1 MERLEDAIP
10 RLKNYKSSNKDEKA
24 FADYLQNKVAH
35 VIASVVKDGEYVASL
50 EPHVQELNR

>member
-1 MERLEDAIP
+1 MLSP

-35 VIASVVKDGEYVASL
+35 VIASVVKEREHVASL
-50 EPHVQELNR
+50 DPLVQELNR

>member
-1 MERLEDAIP
+1 MLSP
-10 RLKNYKSSNKDEKA
+10 CLKDYKSSNEDEKA

-35 VIASVVKDGEYVASL
+35 VIASVVKDGEYVTSL

>member
-1 MERLEDAIP
+1 MKMLSP
-10 RLKNYKSSNKDEKA
+10 RLKDYKSSNKDEKT

-35 VIASVVKDGEYVASL
+35 VIASVVKDGEYVAPL